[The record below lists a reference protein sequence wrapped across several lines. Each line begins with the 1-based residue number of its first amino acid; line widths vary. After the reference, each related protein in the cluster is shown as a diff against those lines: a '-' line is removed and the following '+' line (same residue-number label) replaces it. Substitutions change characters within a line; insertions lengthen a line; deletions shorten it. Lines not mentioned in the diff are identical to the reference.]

1 MSDLSDGHRP
11 KQVIWMMLGAIAV
24 VFGDIGTSPMY
35 AIKESLHTPGLPL
48 ASESVL
54 GIISLI
60 FWSLMLVVTVKY
72 LMCITLADNDGE
84 GGMLALV
91 SLLKSQSR
99 RVGRAT
105 IWIAVAMGTWATAL
119 FFADALLTPALSVLA
134 ATEGIALKFP
144 GHHSVVVGAALV
156 VVCGLFGVQRFGTE
170 HISRL
175 CMPVMLSWFVLLA
188 ILGGLQIAK
197 APQILNA
204 LSPRYALELMALLS
218 WGQRLSLLGSV
229 LLAVTGAEAI
239 YADMGHFSRKAI
251 AGAWYYC
258 ALWALIL
265 NYFGQGAWLLRTNA
279 LVSSADEVSPFFQ
292 MIPSNLEIP
301 MGLLSLAATIIASQ
315 AVISGVYSM
324 ASQAIQLNFL
334 PRLKVVHTS
343 LVTRGQIY
351 LPSINFLLGI
361 GCLLLVFG
369 FGSSDAL
376 ASAYGFAIAATML
389 ITTLAFTL
397 VASHILRW
405 SKLKVMLFAAFAI
418 PLDSMFFAAT
428 LDKLHES
435 HYLTLVIALFV
446 VSLLIIWRIGRRYL
460 MERAQRLDMP
470 VALLADMI
478 AERPDIKYEARP
490 AVFFQHL
497 PFPADMEVTP
507 HVLLRQIQQTSALGQ
522 PTVIVEFI
530 TGPTPRV
537 PDPVRVTMRAYDNQ
551 IYAVQANFGF
561 AEHIS
566 IEPVVDFGKQ
576 QGWWGSAE
584 EIRYFLGRE
593 DLRPLAGNRV
603 PRALKWL
610 FIWLHR
616 QDQSLIRALEI
627 PSSQFTEVSIK
638 IPI

>member
-1 MSDLSDGHRP
+1 
-11 KQVIWMMLGAIAV
+11 
-24 VFGDIGTSPMY
+24 
-35 AIKESLHTPGLPL
+35 
-48 ASESVL
+48 
-54 GIISLI
+54 
-60 FWSLMLVVTVKY
+60 
-72 LMCITLADNDGE
+72 
-84 GGMLALV
+84 
-91 SLLKSQSR
+91 
-99 RVGRAT
+99 
-105 IWIAVAMGTWATAL
+105 
-119 FFADALLTPALSVLA
+119 
-134 ATEGIALKFP
+134 
-144 GHHSVVVGAALV
+144 
-156 VVCGLFGVQRFGTE
+156 
-170 HISRL
+170 
-175 CMPVMLSWFVLLA
+175 
-188 ILGGLQIAK
+188 
-197 APQILNA
+197 
-204 LSPRYALELMALLS
+204 
-218 WGQRLSLLGSV
+218 
-229 LLAVTGAEAI
+229 
-239 YADMGHFSRKAI
+239 
-251 AGAWYYC
+251 
-258 ALWALIL
+258 
-265 NYFGQGAWLLRTNA
+265 
-279 LVSSADEVSPFFQ
+279 
-292 MIPSNLEIP
+292 
-301 MGLLSLAATIIASQ
+301 
-315 AVISGVYSM
+315 
-324 ASQAIQLNFL
+324 
-334 PRLKVVHTS
+334 
-343 LVTRGQIY
+343 
-351 LPSINFLLGI
+351 
-361 GCLLLVFG
+361 
-369 FGSSDAL
+369 
-376 ASAYGFAIAATML
+376 
-389 ITTLAFTL
+389 
-397 VASHILRW
+397 
-405 SKLKVMLFAAFAI
+405 MLFAAFAI